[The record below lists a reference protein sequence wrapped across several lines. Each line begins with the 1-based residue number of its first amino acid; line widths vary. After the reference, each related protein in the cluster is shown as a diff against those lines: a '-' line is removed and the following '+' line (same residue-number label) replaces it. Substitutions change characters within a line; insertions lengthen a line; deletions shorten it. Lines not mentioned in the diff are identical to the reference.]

1 MHKFVI
7 MFSGVPGTSKSQIAH
22 HLSWNLGLPIFSNDI
37 LRTEIYADM
46 GHFDNDAYIKLRDNR
61 LDQLIVSGKS
71 FIYDASVDRQ
81 WPQAK
86 KWLDDNVYEH
96 FVISLNL
103 DRVFIESL
111 YKAKDNIQVEMLD
124 QWFQE
129 HDIFLKQYPDVTNVS
144 IDTDSFSQRLV
155 TSLRE
160 VSDWID
166 PTKKVTM

>member
-37 LRTEIYADM
+37 LRTEIYAEM
-46 GHFDNDAYIKLRDNR
+46 GHFDNDAYIKLRDIR
-61 LDQLIVSGKS
+61 LDQLMASGKS

-86 KWLDDNVYEH
+86 KWIYDNGYEC
-96 FVISLNL
+96 FVISLNFSKN
-103 DRVFIESL
+103 FIEGL
-111 YKAKDNIQVEMLD
+111 YKAKEDTHVEMVD

-129 HDIFLKQYPDVTNVS
+129 HTTFLKEYPKATS
-144 IDTDSFSQRLV
+144 ISIGNDDFAQRLDI
-155 TSLRE
+155 SLRK
-160 VSDWID
+160 VSAWIQ
-166 PTKKVTM
+166 KIK